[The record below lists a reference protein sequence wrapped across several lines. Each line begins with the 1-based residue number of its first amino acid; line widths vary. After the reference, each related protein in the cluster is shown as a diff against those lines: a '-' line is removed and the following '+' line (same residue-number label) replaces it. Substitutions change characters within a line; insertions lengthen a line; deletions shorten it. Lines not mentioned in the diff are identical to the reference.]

1 MLKGKSKKSYKE
13 LLITLGPA
21 ILLTIAGFWVAYQFV
36 SPPPPKKI
44 VITTGSDTGTYYKL
58 AQQYRTALAKEGIE
72 LEILN
77 SSGSKEN
84 IKRLL
89 DKQADVAFIQGGTGN
104 DEGSLQSLGS
114 LYYEPLWIF
123 LRKDIDV
130 EKITDLSGLRI
141 AIGQEGSGTRVLS
154 TELLSLNHINK
165 QSAQLLSLSSS
176 DAATALV
183 LAKCDAAMM
192 VASSDS
198 EIVQQLLHNEKV
210 KLLELT
216 RADAYT
222 RLFPYLSKITLSEGI
237 VDLEKNFPSRPINL
251 LAPSANLVVNEEFNS
266 ALIVLL
272 LRAADSI
279 HNDKSLFSAAGDF
292 PSVNST
298 AYPINEVAERFYT
311 VGPPFLMRYLPFW
324 PAVFIDRMIV
334 MLVPLLA
341 LLLPLGKIMPP
352 LYRWRIRSKIYRWYK
367 ELQEVD
373 DAMHQQQLSSQQ
385 VESLN
390 KDLIQIENEVNKVK
404 TPLSYADQVYN
415 LLLHIDLVKKKL
427 NAQVS

>member
-1 MLKGKSKKSYKE
+1 MFKGKPKKSYKE

-21 ILLTIAGFWVAYQFV
+21 ILLTIAGFWLAYQFV

-89 DKQADVAFIQGGTGN
+89 DKQADIAFIQGGTGS
-104 DEGSLQSLGS
+104 DDVTLQSLGS

-123 LRKDIDV
+123 LRKGIDV

-154 TELLSLNHINK
+154 SELLSLNHINE
-165 QSAQLLSLSSS
+165 QSAMLLSLSSS

-183 LAKCDAAMM
+183 QAKCDVAMM

-198 EIVQQLLHNEKV
+198 EIVQKLLRSDKV
-210 KLLELT
+210 KLLELN

-222 RLFPYLSKITLSEGI
+222 RLYT
-237 VDLEKNFPSRPINL
+237 PI
-251 LAPSANLVVNEEFNS
+251 P
-266 ALIVLL
+266 
-272 LRAADSI
+272 
-279 HNDKSLFSAAGDF
+279 LF
-292 PSVNST
+292 
-298 AYPINEVAERFYT
+298 I
-311 VGPPFLMRYLPFW
+311 
-324 PAVFIDRMIV
+324 
-334 MLVPLLA
+334 
-341 LLLPLGKIMPP
+341 
-352 LYRWRIRSKIYRWYK
+352 
-367 ELQEVD
+367 
-373 DAMHQQQLSSQQ
+373 
-385 VESLN
+385 
-390 KDLIQIENEVNKVK
+390 
-404 TPLSYADQVYN
+404 
-415 LLLHIDLVKKKL
+415 
-427 NAQVS
+427 